1 MKRTRKIIEIDE
13 AKCNGCGLCLPN
25 CPEGA
30 LRIIDGKA
38 RLISD
43 LFCDGLGACLGHC
56 PEAAITV
63 EEREAEPYNERLVM
77 EKNIIPAGRNTIR
90 AHLLHLRDH
99 GAMDLLQEAFA
110 VVREHGM
117 DPKEIVH
124 GKPDG
129 DACGCGD
136 HGNKEHHGHQHGHG
150 GGCPGSK
157 VVDLRKAM
165 HGGAEKG
172 RPAGDAPAGR
182 LNSELKNWPVQIH
195 LASPYAPYFKEADI
209 VVIADCVAYAY
220 AETHRE
226 FIKDKV
232 VLIGCPKLEDA
243 GYYQEKMTAI
253 FQQARPRK
261 VTVLRME
268 VPCCG
273 GLAHLVREARA
284 AAGVDTPLEVH
295 VIGIQGGIVSQE
307 TID

>member
-1 MKRTRKIIEIDE
+1 MAKRKIIKIDND
-13 AKCNGCGLCLPN
+13 KCTGCGLCVPN
-25 CPEGA
+25 CAEGA
-30 LRIIDGKA
+30 LQIIDGKA

-124 GKPDG
+124 GTPDG

-136 HGNKEHHGHQHGHG
+136 HGKKEHHSHHHG

-157 VVDLRKAM
+157 VVDLKKTM
-165 HGGAEKG
+165 HGGHHEKG
-172 RPAGDAPAGR
+172 RAGGDAPTGR
-182 LNSELKNWPVQIH
+182 IESELKNWPVQIH

-232 VLIGCPKLEDA
+232 VLIGCPKLDDA
-243 GYYQEKMTAI
+243 AAYVDKLSEIIRAGKPKSI
-253 FQQARPRK
+253 K
-261 VTVLRME
+261 VVRME

-273 GLAHLVREARA
+273 GMIEIVKQAIKNS
-284 AAGVDTPLEVH
+284 GEVMPF
-295 VIGIQGGIVSQE
+295 E
-307 TID
+307 TVTISIDGRKL

>member
-1 MKRTRKIIEIDE
+1 MAKRKIIRIDND
-13 AKCNGCGLCLPN
+13 KCNGCGLCVPN
-25 CPEGA
+25 CAEGA
-30 LRIIDGKA
+30 LQIIDGKA

-56 PEAAITV
+56 PEAAISV

-136 HGNKEHHGHQHGHG
+136 HGNKEHHGHHHGHGG

-172 RPAGDAPAGR
+172 RTPSAPTEK
-182 LNSELKNWPVQIH
+182 LESELKNWPVQIH

-232 VLIGCPKLEDA
+232 VLIGCPKLDDA
-243 GYYQEKMTAI
+243 GAYVDKISEIIRAGKPKSI
-253 FQQARPRK
+253 K
-261 VTVLRME
+261 VVRME

-273 GLAHLVREARA
+273 GMIEIVKQAIKNS
-284 AAGVDTPLEVH
+284 GEVMPF
-295 VIGIQGGIVSQE
+295 E
-307 TID
+307 TVTISLDGRKL

>member
-1 MKRTRKIIEIDE
+1 MAKRKIIRIDND
-13 AKCNGCGLCLPN
+13 KCNGCGLCVPN
-25 CPEGA
+25 CAEGA
-30 LRIIDGKA
+30 LQIIDGKA

-56 PEAAITV
+56 PEAAISV

-99 GAMDLLQEAFA
+99 GATDLLQEAFA

-136 HGNKEHHGHQHGHG
+136 HGKEHHGHHHGHGG

-157 VVDLRKAM
+157 VVDLKKAM
-165 HGGAEKG
+165 HGGAEKE
-172 RPAGDAPAGR
+172 RPDGSAPAGR

-232 VLIGCPKLEDA
+232 VLIGCPKLDDA
-243 GYYQEKMTAI
+243 GAYVDKISEIIRAGKPKSI
-253 FQQARPRK
+253 K
-261 VTVLRME
+261 VVRME

-273 GLAHLVREARA
+273 GMI
-284 AAGVDTPLEVH
+284 EV
-295 VIGIQGGIVSQE
+295 VKQAIKNSGEVMPFE
-307 TID
+307 TVTISIDGRKL

>member
-1 MKRTRKIIEIDE
+1 MAKRKIIRIDND
-13 AKCNGCGLCLPN
+13 KCTGCGLCVPN
-25 CPEGA
+25 CAEGA
-30 LRIIDGKA
+30 LQIIDGKA

-77 EKNIIPAGRNTIR
+77 EKNIIPAGHNTIR

-124 GKPDG
+124 GKPED

-136 HGNKEHHGHQHGHG
+136 HGKKEHHDHGHHHGHG

-157 VVDLRKAM
+157 VVDIKKGM
-165 HGGAEKG
+165 HGNADKG
-172 RPAGDAPAGR
+172 RTPSAPTGK
-182 LNSELKNWPVQIH
+182 LESELKNWPVQIH

-209 VVIADCVAYAY
+209 VIIADCVAYAY

-232 VLIGCPKLEDA
+232 VLIGCPKLDDA
-243 GYYQEKMTAI
+243 AAYVDKISEIIRAGKPKSI
-253 FQQARPRK
+253 K
-261 VTVLRME
+261 VVRME

-273 GLAHLVREARA
+273 GMIEIVKQAIKNS
-284 AAGVDTPLEVH
+284 GEVMPF
-295 VIGIQGGIVSQE
+295 E
-307 TID
+307 TVTISIDGRKL